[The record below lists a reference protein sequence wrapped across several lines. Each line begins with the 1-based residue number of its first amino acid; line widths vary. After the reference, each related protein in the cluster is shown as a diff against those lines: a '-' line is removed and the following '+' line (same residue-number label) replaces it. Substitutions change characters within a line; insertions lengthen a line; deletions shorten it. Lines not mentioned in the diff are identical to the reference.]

1 MKTMMRTSSENRFK
15 FDMSK
20 CSILSSTPKN
30 VAFVRLV
37 IEFEARDS
45 ELGIVMER
53 EMVSPRIAI
62 FNIHQSHRN

>member
-1 MKTMMRTSSENRFK
+1 MKVMMRTSSENRFK

-37 IEFEARDS
+37 IEFEAKDN
-45 ELGIVMER
+45 ELG
-53 EMVSPRIAI
+53 MVEKW
-62 FNIHQSHRN
+62 